1 MLVLPLVWRFVTIF
15 FCVLMMR
22 ENIQTT
28 RCSNSLTI
36 LTDQMPDVRSVTL
49 GFFFRKGSRHEP
61 NELNGISHFIEHAVF
76 KGTER
81 RSALQIAIETDR
93 LGGNLDAFTMH
104 EETGFAIK
112 VVDNQLEKAFDLLAD
127 MLSNPRFD
135 EKELKREQRVII
147 EEIKMTEDAP
157 EDFLGEIFN
166 EKLFPNHPLGL
177 SIAGTPKTV
186 RTFNRETTR
195 KFHAEY
201 FNPRN
206 LIVAAAGNVEHRQI
220 VELAEK
226 FFASG
231 KSLSGGQS
239 VGNELTQSATKNRK
253 DNSAPIIA
261 APIFLKKNKNLEQA
275 HLIIA
280 TPFVDAK
287 SERRYAADILANAL
301 GGGTSSRL
309 WQRIREEKGLAYSVG
324 ASAAMYQDCGVFS
337 IYAGTSP
344 KQTEQVLDIAVE
356 ELRAVVRN
364 GITTEELELIKEQTI
379 ASILLG
385 LEDSSV
391 RAGTLARLEM
401 VHGRQISLEETIEK
415 IEAVSVE
422 EVQEIAKEFFRTE
435 KIAFG
440 ALGNLNGLKIKR
452 DRLDVS

>member
-1 MLVLPLVWRFVTIF
+1 MK
-15 FCVLMMR
+15 

-28 RCSNSLTI
+28 RFENGLTI
-36 LTDQMPDVRSVTL
+36 LTDRMPDVRSVTL

-61 NELNGISHFIEHAVF
+61 DELNGISHFIEHAVF
-76 KGTER
+76 KGTPKR
-81 RSALQIAIETDR
+81 NALQIAIETDR

-112 VVDNQLEKAFDLLAD
+112 VVDNQLGKAFDLLAD
-127 MLSNPRFD
+127 MLTNPLFD

-147 EEIKMTEDAP
+147 EEIKMTEDSP
-157 EDFLGEIFN
+157 EDILGEIFN
-166 EKLFPNHPLGL
+166 GKLFPNHPLGL

-186 RTFNRETTR
+186 RTFNHEATR
-195 KFHAEY
+195 KYHAAT
-201 FNPRN
+201 FNAEN
-206 LIVAAAGNVEHRQI
+206 LIVTAAGNVEHAQI
-220 VELAEK
+220 VELANK
-226 FFASG
+226 FFDS
-231 KSLSGGQS
+231 KTRSLKPETR
-239 VGNELTQSATKNRK
+239 NLKPE
-253 DNSAPIIA
+253 IA
-261 APIFLKKNKNLEQA
+261 APVIIKKNANLEQA

-280 TPFVDAK
+280 APFVDAK
-287 SERRYAADILANAL
+287 SERRYAGDILANAL

-309 WQRIREEKGLAYSVG
+309 WQKIREEKGLAYSVG
-324 ASAAMYQDCGVFS
+324 ASAAMYQDCGVFQ

-344 KQTEQVLDIAVE
+344 KQTEEVLDISIA
-356 ELRAVVRN
+356 ELSKVVRD
-364 GITTEELELIKEQTI
+364 GITNEELELIKEQTI

-415 IEAVSVE
+415 IEAVSLE
-422 EVQEIAKEFFRTE
+422 EVQGLAREFFRTE

-452 DRLDVS
+452 ERLEI

>member
-1 MLVLPLVWRFVTIF
+1 MK
-15 FCVLMMR
+15 

-28 RCSNSLTI
+28 RCSNGLTV

-61 NELNGISHFIEHAVF
+61 DELNGISHFIEHAVF
-76 KGTER
+76 KGTPKR
-81 RSALQIAIETDR
+81 NALQIAIETDR

-112 VVDNQLEKAFDLLAD
+112 VVDNQLGKAFDLLAD
-127 MLSNPRFD
+127 MLINPLFD
-135 EKELKREQRVII
+135 EKELRREQRVII
-147 EEIKMTEDAP
+147 EEIKMTEDSP
-157 EDFLGEIFN
+157 EDILGEIFN

-186 RTFNRETTR
+186 RTFNHEATR
-195 KFHAEY
+195 KYHAAT
-201 FNPRN
+201 FNAGN
-206 LIVAAAGNVEHRQI
+206 LIVTAAGNVEHAQI
-220 VELAEK
+220 VELANK
-226 FFASG
+226 FFDSETRNLNPETRNP
-231 KSLSGGQS
+231 KP
-239 VGNELTQSATKNRK
+239 E
-253 DNSAPIIA
+253 IA
-261 APIFLKKNKNLEQA
+261 APIILKKNTNLEQA

-280 TPFVDAK
+280 APFVDAK
-287 SERRYAADILANAL
+287 SERRYAGDILANAL

-309 WQRIREEKGLAYSVG
+309 WQKIREEKGLAYSVG
-324 ASAAMYQDCGVFS
+324 ASAAMYQDCGVFQ

-344 KQTEQVLDIAVE
+344 KQTEEVLDISIS
-356 ELRAVVRN
+356 ELSKIVRG
-364 GITTEELELIKEQTI
+364 GITREELELIKEQTI

-415 IEAVSVE
+415 IEAVTTD
-422 EVQEIAKEFFRTE
+422 EVQSLAQEFFQTE

-452 DRLDVS
+452 ERLEI